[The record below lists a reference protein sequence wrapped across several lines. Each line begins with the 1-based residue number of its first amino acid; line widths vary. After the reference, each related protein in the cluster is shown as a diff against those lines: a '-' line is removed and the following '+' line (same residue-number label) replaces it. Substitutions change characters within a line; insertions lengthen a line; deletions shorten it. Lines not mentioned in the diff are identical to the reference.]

1 MASEELSLSA
11 ISERIRKRESS
22 AIETTTF
29 FLDRIARS
37 DSRIQAWTTVDSEG
51 ALRQAEL
58 LDKETEKNRYR
69 GPLHGVPIGL
79 KDIFETR
86 GLRTTM
92 GSSLFENHVPDRD
105 AVVVGQLKEAGAIVL
120 GKTVTAEFAYF
131 DPGPTRNPW
140 NLDHTP
146 GGSSSG
152 SAAAVAAG
160 MCPVATGTQT
170 AGSIGRPA
178 AFCGIVGLMPTAS
191 RVSREGVFPNS
202 WSLDHIGSFG
212 RTVDDVSIMTSV
224 MAGESLSNATALEGK
239 NIRIGV
245 VREFFQAHSTPEA
258 WAVHQQLI
266 DQLKRA
272 GLGIR
277 ELSLPP
283 TFGIAVAA
291 LRTIMRVELAA
302 AHMDLHARHKNEY
315 GAKLRGMIESGIL
328 LSATDYLRARRL
340 RRRYQREML
349 ELFDGCNVILS
360 PGACGT
366 APKGISTTGDPIIS
380 TPWTLADFPTL
391 SLPVGLGPDRLPLG
405 IQLSAAPLAED
416 RLIRTGKWFEQFVG
430 FEGRPVL
437 ENEN

>member
-1 MASEELSLSA
+1 MASEELSLGA

-22 AIETTTF
+22 ALETTTF
-29 FLDRIARS
+29 FLNRIARL

-51 ALRQAEL
+51 ALKQAEI
-58 LDKETEKNRYR
+58 LDTETEEGRYR

-79 KDIFETR
+79 KDIFDTR

-92 GSSLFENHVPDRD
+92 GSQLFENHVPDRD
-105 AVVVGQLKEAGAIVL
+105 AVVVGRLKEAGAVVL
-120 GKTVTAEFAYF
+120 GKTVTAEFAFF

-160 MCPVATGTQT
+160 SCPAATGTQT

-212 RTVDDVSIMTSV
+212 RTVDDVSILTSA
-224 MAGESLSNATALEGK
+224 MAGESLSNTNGLEGRD
-239 NIRIGV
+239 IRIGV
-245 VREFFQAHSTPEA
+245 VREFFHENTSPEA
-258 WAVHQQLI
+258 WTLHEQLI
-266 DQLKRA
+266 DQLKNA
-272 GLGIR
+272 GVEIR

-283 TFGIAVAA
+283 TFSIAVAA

-302 AHMDLHARHKNEY
+302 AHSDLHARHRDKY
-315 GAKLRGMIESGIL
+315 GANLRGMIESGLL
-328 LSATDYLRARRL
+328 LSATEYLRARRL
-340 RRRYQREML
+340 RRCYQREML
-349 ELFDGCNVILS
+349 ELFNHCDVILS
-360 PGACGT
+360 PGARGT
-366 APKGISTTGDPIIS
+366 APKGISATGDPIIS

-391 SLPVGLGPDRLPLG
+391 SLPVGFGPGHLPLG
-405 IQLSAAPLAED
+405 VQLSGAPLEEGP
-416 RLIRTGKWFEQFVG
+416 LIRTGKWFEQFVG
-430 FEGRPVL
+430 FEERPVL